1 MMPHKILIAFVPVLH
16 RGYRSFFERH
26 TDADTIYLL
35 GPDWIEDFPW
45 LAKEI
50 RALDATEVKTAL
62 DAWHLGPAIEILGK
76 QDIADIEATT
86 IVVPDEDIMRE
97 IAVRHLGQK
106 SVVFDTVFLRW
117 DKHNTVAERP
127 LNPDIAISSDAFD
140 CEMLATADQEAKRSS
155 DFWRHVGVALVKDGE
170 LIITAHNKHVP
181 SEQMPYVNGDPR
193 NNFHKGVHLDL
204 STALHAEAGAIAEAA
219 RVGVALEGA
228 SLYVTTF
235 PCPPC
240 AKLIAYSGIKKI
252 YYRTGYGVLD
262 GEDILKSRGVQ
273 IIFVEGK
280 QNSPPGPVEDGGRG
294 KV

>member
-1 MMPHKILIAFVPVLH
+1 MSPKKTIVAFVPVLH
-16 RGYRSFFERH
+16 RGYQVFFERH
-26 TDADTIYLL
+26 ADADSIFLL
-35 GPDWIEDFPW
+35 GLDWVEDFPW

-50 RALDATEVKTAL
+50 RALDVTEVKSAL
-62 DAWHLGPAIEILGK
+62 EAWQLGPTVKILGRG
-76 QDIADIEATT
+76 DIASVDADD

-97 IAVRHLGQK
+97 IAVEHLSGK
-106 SVVFDTVFLRW
+106 RVIFDTVFLRW

-127 LNPDIAISSDAFD
+127 VDPDIKVSSIVFD
-140 CEMLATADQEAKRSS
+140 REMLVAADHEAKRSS
-155 DFWRHVGVALVKDGE
+155 DFWRHVGAVIVKDGR
-170 LIITAHNKHVP
+170 IIISTHNTHVP

-193 NNFHKGVHLDL
+193 NNFHKGVHLEL

-219 RVGVALEGA
+219 RSGVSLEGT

-262 GEDILKSRGVQ
+262 GESILKSRGVE
-273 IIFVEGK
+273 IVFVQEK
-280 QNSPPGPVEDGGRG
+280 
-294 KV
+294 